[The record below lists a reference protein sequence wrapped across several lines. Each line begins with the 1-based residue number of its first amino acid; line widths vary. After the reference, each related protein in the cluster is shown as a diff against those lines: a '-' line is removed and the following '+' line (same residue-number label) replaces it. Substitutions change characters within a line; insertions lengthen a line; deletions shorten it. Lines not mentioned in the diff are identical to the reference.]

1 MQTIKE
7 LQSLLNSKTKFEER
21 YSRYKHKDDKIHL
34 LYVSPCLNASGF
46 YRMILPALEMNKT
59 ATHSA
64 IITNIEN
71 WGFNKN
77 FENYDT
83 LIDERLLLWA
93 DYIIFPPVL
102 SDISYLIKA
111 IRALNPNIQLVM
123 DLDYNYH
130 EIPKTHPRS
139 AKITSNHKEFLLVSL
154 AQMDVVTGANI
165 HLLDY
170 YATLMEKKHEDSN
183 VYMEYLP
190 SLISRFGY
198 EDTLPMPPRKSEVIR
213 IGIIGKPSSAVLS
226 LKEALQKISN
236 TYKDKVEF
244 IFFGWNKKH
253 SETETLFKD
262 IDYTIEKSVSF
273 SNYFNVLHKLSL
285 DIALLPAEKNM
296 FNKHKSYTKFLELSV
311 FGIPVIA
318 SINHSA
324 KLVLKEG
331 ETGLLANTEAEWI
344 EAIELLIKDSDY
356 REQLSRNALKKVWRS
371 HGFNIRNIELITDLF
386 I

>member
-7 LQSLLNSKTKFEER
+7 LQSRLKHEKDFEKRYTR
-21 YSRYKHKDDKIHL
+21 YSMTDDKIHL
-34 LYVSPCLNASGF
+34 LYVSPCLNATGF

-64 IITNIEN
+64 IITTIEN
-71 WGFNKN
+71 WDFNKN

-111 IRALNPNIQLVM
+111 MRALNSNVQLVM

-130 EIPKTHPRS
+130 EIPKTHPR
-139 AKITSNHKEFLLVSL
+139 AEKITSSHKEFLLVSL
-154 AQMDVVTGANI
+154 AQMDIITGANI

-170 YATLMEKKHEDSN
+170 YATLLEKKYEDCN
-183 VYMEYLP
+183 VFMEYLP

-198 EDTLPMPPRKSEVIR
+198 EDILPMPPRKSKVIR
-213 IGIIGKPSSAVLS
+213 IGVIGKPSSAILS
-226 LKEALQKISN
+226 LKGVLQKINS
-236 TYKDKVEF
+236 THKDKVEF
-244 IFFGWNKKH
+244 IFFGWNKKR
-253 SETETLFKD
+253 SENEAFFED
-262 IDYTIEKSVSF
+262 MDFTIEKSVSF

-285 DIALLPAEKNM
+285 DIVLLPVEKNL
-296 FNKHKSYTKFLELSV
+296 FNKHKSYTKFMELSV
-311 FGIPVIA
+311 FGIPVVA
-318 SINHSA
+318 SKNHPA
-324 KLVLKEG
+324 MLLLKEG
-331 ETGLLANTEAEWI
+331 ETGLLANSEAEWI
-344 EAIELLIKDSDY
+344 EAIELFIKDSEY
-356 REQLSRNALKKVWRS
+356 REQLGKNALKKVWKS
-371 HGFNIRNIELITDLF
+371 YGFNTHNINLITDLF